1 MIVLS
6 YRTLALIYGFKVSL
20 NIAVQMFILVKGI
33 MRTSRSKMKVSICIG
48 CPRIILL
55 RIIHENIPGIQ

>member
-6 YRTLALIYGFKVSL
+6 YRTLALIYDFMGSL

-33 MRTSRSKMKVSICIG
+33 MHTSRNMSKVSICIG